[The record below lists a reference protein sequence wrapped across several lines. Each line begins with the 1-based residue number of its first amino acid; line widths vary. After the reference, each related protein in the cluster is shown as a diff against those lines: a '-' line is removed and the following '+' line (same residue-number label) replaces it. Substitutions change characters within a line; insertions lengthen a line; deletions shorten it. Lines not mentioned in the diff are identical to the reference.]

1 MERKKAPECFV
12 KQFIETQYEKQGISE
27 VQAAFVAG
35 TMIEAG
41 SETTS
46 STLNSCIKYLAA
58 SPAAQARANEE
69 LSSVVGN
76 YRSPTFDDEEHL
88 PYLRAMVKEILRLR
102 PTTNIGIPHYTT
114 VDVIYKDYFIPKGT
128 VVDIHQYALHLD
140 PSRYEDA
147 EAFKP
152 ERYLNHPLKAGAY
165 AGLPDP
171 YERDHFSFGAGR
183 RICPGMHLAESS
195 LYITLAKI
203 LWAFE
208 IRPSIGPDGK
218 EEVLD
223 VSDAA
228 YEDGTSTLPKQFKAR
243 FFPRSA
249 EREEVLR
256 REWTTAQKEGY
267 YLGNVKVD
275 AVGMVTS

>member
-1 MERKKAPECFV
+1 
-12 KQFIETQYEKQGISE
+12 
-27 VQAAFVAG
+27 
-35 TMIEAG
+35 MIEAG

-46 STLNSCIKYLAA
+46 SALNSCIKYLAA
-58 SPAAQARANEE
+58 TPAAQVRANEE

-76 YRSPTFDDEEHL
+76 LRSPNFEDEHDL
-88 PYLRAMVKEILRLR
+88 PYICAMVKEILRLR

-114 VDVIYKDYFIPKGT
+114 DDVIYKDYFIPKGT
-128 VVDIHQYALHLD
+128 VVNIHQYALHLD
-140 PSRYEDA
+140 LSRYEDA
-147 EAFKP
+147 EAFNP
-152 ERYLNHPLKAGAY
+152 ERYLNHSLKAGAY
-165 AGLPDP
+165 AGHPDP

-208 IRPSIGPDGK
+208 IRPSIGVDGK

-223 VSDAA
+223 VSDKA
-228 YEDGTSTLPKQFKAR
+228 YEDGTSTIPKQFKVR
-243 FFPRSA
+243 FIPRNA

-256 REWTTAQKEGY
+256 NEWMTAQQVGY
-267 YLGNVKVD
+267 YLGSVKVD
-275 AVGMVTS
+275 AAGMVTS